1 MKPFLLVRRQ
11 PWYGCDMGFSEAI
24 RACFQSYA
32 TFSGRARRAEYW
44 WWTLFATLIGAVA
57 MIIDARAFP
66 TYTELGPVSTL
77 VSLALLL
84 PGLSVTVRRLHDLGR
99 SGWWILIGLVP
110 VVGFL
115 ILIYWMTK
123 RGDPA
128 ENAHGPNPIA
138 DASWT

>member
-1 MKPFLLVRRQ
+1 
-11 PWYGCDMGFSEAI
+11 MGFSEAI
-24 RACFQSYA
+24 RTCFQNYA

-66 TYTELGPVSTL
+66 TYQELGPVSAL

-99 SGWWILIGLVP
+99 SGWWILIALVP
-110 VVGFL
+110 FVGFL

-123 RGDPA
+123 RGDPV
-128 ENAHGPNPIA
+128 ENAHGPNPIP
-138 DASWT
+138 DATWT

>member
-1 MKPFLLVRRQ
+1 
-11 PWYGCDMGFSEAI
+11 MGFSEAI
-24 RACFQSYA
+24 RTCFQNYA

-66 TYTELGPVSTL
+66 TYQELGPVSAL

-99 SGWWILIGLVP
+99 SGWWILIALVP
-110 VVGFL
+110 FVGFL

-123 RGDPA
+123 RGDPV

-138 DASWT
+138 DATWT